1 MTKGKA
7 RVKPKAPGLLLVSVG
22 TMLSSMVISGF
33 LLGYWVDTWFETQPL
48 FMLILGGMGVVG
60 GFLKVYK
67 LLNDPKLQ

>member
-7 RVKPKAPGLLLVSVG
+7 RVKRKTPGLLLVSVG

>member
-1 MTKGKA
+1 MAKGKQ
-7 RVKPKAPGLLLVSVG
+7 KAPGLLLVSVG

-33 LLGYWVDTWFETQPL
+33 LLGYWVDVWLETQPI
-48 FMLILGGMGVVG
+48 FMLVLGAMGVVG